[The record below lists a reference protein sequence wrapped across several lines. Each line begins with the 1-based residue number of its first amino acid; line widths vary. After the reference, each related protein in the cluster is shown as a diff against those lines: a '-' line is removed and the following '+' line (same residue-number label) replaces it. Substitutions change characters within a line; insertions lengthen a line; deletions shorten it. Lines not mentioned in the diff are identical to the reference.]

1 MTTQI
6 VYLESSQQKMLKTSI
21 AFVWFVQLISN
32 THHSIVLD
40 ESFYLI
46 CMSRVRIVFFNSSI
60 DIKLYMVYSKPKT
73 KSTKI
78 KQQNNNNKFKI
89 INRDL

>member
-1 MTTQI
+1 MILPVQSPNP
-6 VYLESSQQKMLKTSI
+6 YLVC
-21 AFVWFVQLISN
+21 FVVLIFSGHYEPWFASLGTMAGCN
-32 THHSIVLD
+32 
-40 ESFYLI
+40 
-46 CMSRVRIVFFNSSI
+46 FFNNSSI

-89 INRDL
+89 INRNL